1 MNDVGP
7 EPIIVLGAGGH
18 GRETVCLIRAVEAH
32 SPSRW
37 DLLGIAAESEPEAPL
52 LEGLG
57 VRWLGPI
64 ETLPANNTH
73 VSVAVGDGRRR
84 AQLQR
89 QARTLG
95 YLPASLVHPTASIG
109 LDVELGAGSYI
120 GCLSVVTTHVR
131 LGEGVQV
138 NVSCSLSHDVT
149 IGDFATLSPGVH
161 LAGGV
166 TVGEGATVFTGAKVL
181 PHVRVGRDAVVGA
194 GAVVVR
200 DVPDGQT
207 VVGVPA
213 RPLTKAQGAPDVG

>member
-1 MNDVGP
+1 MNQFEP

-18 GRETVCLIRAVEAH
+18 GRETVSLIRAAEAQ
-32 SPSRW
+32 SPGRW
-37 DLLGIAAESEPEAPL
+37 DLLGIAAEGQPESPL
-52 LEGLG
+52 LEALD
-57 VRWLGPI
+57 VKWLGPI
-64 ETLPANNTH
+64 ETLPANNAA
-73 VSVAVGDGRRR
+73 VSVAVGDSQRR

-89 QARTLG
+89 QARARG
-95 YLPASLVHPTASIG
+95 FRPASLAHPTASIG
-109 LDVELGAGSYI
+109 LDVEMGAGCYI
-120 GCLSVVTTHVR
+120 GCLTVVTTQVR

-166 TVGEGATVFTGAKVL
+166 TVGEGATVFTGATVL

-194 GAVVVR
+194 GAVVVG

-213 RPLTKAQGAPDVG
+213 RPLHAHHEARGIG